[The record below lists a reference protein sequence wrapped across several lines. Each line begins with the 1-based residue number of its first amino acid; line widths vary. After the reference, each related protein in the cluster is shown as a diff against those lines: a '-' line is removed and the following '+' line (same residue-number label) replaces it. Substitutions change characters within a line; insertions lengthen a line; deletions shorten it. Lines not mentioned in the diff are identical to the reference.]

1 MSKTGA
7 QLVCYALEQ
16 LGIEHT
22 FATVGTKNAVIYD
35 QLSQSKTVS
44 THIVKH
50 DMSAAF
56 MADAVSRAH
65 PDQVGTMLIA
75 SDTGVTQAISGIAQA
90 LLAGSPLL
98 IIAGAPALD
107 LEAAIDQQ
115 AVLAPLTKAA
125 FKINEHQ
132 RLIETLFEAYNRAI
146 SAPQGPVFV
155 EISLDLQR
163 TVSAIKEPLPR
174 YGAPIYEDL
183 TTKNISLIGAAI
195 EQLLKAKNPGIF
207 VGWGAVDAQAELIAL
222 AEAIAAPVTTTM
234 QGLSSFPNQHPLHA
248 GMIFGP
254 GALPSAQNAFADCD
268 CVLAIGTSFNDMSI
282 ASDSVIWP
290 EKLIHIDHDAVT
302 VNTEFPN
309 NIALCGDVKA
319 LITALLLQL
328 QEQQQNA
335 RLNSSLINRIA
346 SDKAALKDDW
356 YAHNSRGQVNPAV
369 FFDYLSEALDD
380 DAILVAEAGQDSF
393 LAAELMA
400 INSPRGFISATNL
413 NTLGY
418 CVPAVNAAKLV
429 NPNRQVVGIVGEAAM
444 TVTGMEALLAVRE
457 KLGTVYCIFNDGSY
471 SAAKNHPMATGNS
484 RNRNYGDVNWGAFA
498 DAIDCAYIR
507 IEHNNEIETALRR
520 TLETAAQGQPI
531 FVDVHIDYS
540 RTSHYGEET
549 PRANVSGLSK
559 RDKMASLSRGIM
571 RKFSG

>member
-7 QLVCYALEQ
+7 QLVRYALEQ

-22 FATVGTKNAVIYD
+22 FAIAGSKNVLIYD

-44 THIVKH
+44 THLVKH

-56 MADAVSRAH
+56 MADAISRAH
-65 PDQVGTMLIA
+65 PHQVGTMLIA
-75 SDTGVTQAISGIAQA
+75 SDTGITQAIIGIAEA

-98 IIAGAPALD
+98 IITEGPALD
-107 LEAAIDQQ
+107 LEAPIDQQ
-115 AVLAPLTKAA
+115 ALLAPLTKAV

-146 SAPQGPVFV
+146 SAPQGPVFI

-163 TVSAIKEPLPR
+163 TVSAIKEPLPL
-174 YGAPIYEDL
+174 YLAPICENPIN
-183 TTKNISLIGAAI
+183 KNISLIGAASKR
-195 EQLLKAKNPGIF
+195 LLEAKNPGIF
-207 VGWGAVDAQAELIAL
+207 IGWGAVDAQAELIAL
-222 AEAIAAPVTTTM
+222 AETIAAPVATTM
-234 QGLSSFPNQHPLHA
+234 QGLSSFPTQHPLHV

-254 GALPSAQNAFADCD
+254 GAVPSAQNAFADCD
-268 CVLAIGTSFNDMSI
+268 CILAIGTSFNDMSR
-282 ASDSVIWP
+282 ASDSAIWP
-290 EKLIHIDHDAVT
+290 ENLIHIDHDAVT
-302 VNTEFPN
+302 INTKFPT
-309 NIALCGDVKA
+309 NIALCGNVKV

-328 QEQQQNA
+328 QEQQPNA
-335 RLNSSLINRIA
+335 RLNPSLINSIA
-346 SDKAALKDDW
+346 HDKGALKDDW

-369 FFDYLSEALDD
+369 FFDYLSKALDD

-400 INSPRGFISATNL
+400 INSPRGFISASNF
-413 NTLGY
+413 NALGY

-457 KLGTVYCIFNDGSY
+457 KLGTVYCIFNDGRDC
-471 SAAKNHPMATGNS
+471 AVKNRPRASGNRGD
-484 RNRNYGDVNWGAFA
+484 RNPGDVNWGAFA

-531 FVDVHIDYS
+531 FVDVCIDYS
-540 RTSHYGEET
+540 RTSHYDENT
-549 PRANVSGLSK
+549 ARANVSGFSK

-571 RKFSG
+571 RKFTG